1 MALASIRTK
10 LTAWYVV
17 LLGVILILFS
27 VFLNI
32 FLAKRLYESVDH
44 SLKVSATIVAKTESM
59 KFSQSSM
66 PGMEQFFEQF
76 FGYEKLNKFYKIYDG
91 SGNVGSQSRNIDASQ
106 FPLSQAA
113 YAAALAGE
121 TTYETFYIGEVTPV
135 RMITMPILR
144 DGSLANLI
152 QVGTSLEPVRETL
165 KNLRL
170 FLFFSVPMVLLLATF
185 VGRFMARRALKPVSE
200 VTRIAREVGGSGDL
214 SKRIPVSGGEDEIS
228 SLVSTFNEMLDRL
241 DGSFAQ
247 VRQFSSD
254 ASHELRTPLTV
265 LKGQNELI
273 LNKERT
279 PEEYQEVICSNL
291 EEIDY
296 MSRILEDLFLLSKSD
311 ENQVRLESQ
320 PLDLKGVIEEVFRHA
335 EIIAG
340 EKKVDVRIVHLEPV
354 MIDGDAVR
362 LRQMIWNIL
371 HNAIKYTQPGGEIRL
386 SLQKVGNWAEVE
398 VRDTGIG
405 IAEQDLPFIFNRFFR
420 VDKARSRQVGGSGLG
435 LSICKFIV
443 EAHKGEIEVES
454 ELGAGS
460 CFKVR
465 LPRIVSP
472 APVAKAAGGR
482 RNGGGEADDGVRTAE
497 NGADR
502 HLAPGAPGADVGGR
516 L

>member
-1 MALASIRTK
+1 MPFASIRTK

-27 VFLNI
+27 VFLNV

-59 KFSQSSM
+59 KFSQSSV
-66 PGMEQFFEQF
+66 PGMDQFFEQF

-91 SGNVGSQSRNIDASQ
+91 SGNVGSRSRNIDASQ

-113 YAAALAGE
+113 YSAALKGE

-144 DGSLANLI
+144 EGALANLI

-214 SKRIPVSGGEDEIS
+214 SKRIPLAGGEDEIS
-228 SLVSTFNEMLDRL
+228 NLVSTFNEMLDRL

-265 LKGQNELI
+265 LKGQNELA
-273 LNKERT
+273 LNKERSL
-279 PEEYQEVICSNL
+279 EDYQEVICSNL
-291 EEIDY
+291 EEINY
-296 MSRILEDLFLLSKSD
+296 MSKILEDLFLLSRSD
-311 ENQVRLESQ
+311 ENQIQLDYK
-320 PLDLKGVIEEVFRHA
+320 PLDLRGVVEEVFRHA
-335 EIIAG
+335 EIIAE
-340 EKKVDVRIVHLEPV
+340 EKKINVRIVHLDSV
-354 MIDGDAVR
+354 RIHGDAVR

-371 HNAIKYTQPGGEIRL
+371 HNAIKYTQPGGEIRI
-386 SLQKVGNWAEVE
+386 SLADVGDWAV
-398 VRDTGIG
+398 VTVQDTGIG
-405 IAEQDLPFIFNRFFR
+405 ISEKDLPFIFNRFYR
-420 VDKARSRQVGGSGLG
+420 VDKARSRKVGGTGLG

-443 EAHKGEIEVES
+443 DAHKGEILVES
-454 ELGAGS
+454 ELGVGS

-465 LPRIVSP
+465 LPKILSF
-472 APVAKAAGGR
+472 ASAGSVPGGQG
-482 RNGGGEADDGVRTAE
+482 NGGGVADDGVRTVGE
-497 NGADR
+497 GADR
-502 HLAPGAPGADVGGR
+502 HPAPGA
-516 L
+516 